1 MLSYSVVFNKKMNLL
16 DVLQEAF
23 LKAYKGP
30 PPMFPKKFWIAQNSY
45 SKEQP
50 GAVASLLSLLISSVN
65 WLSYNINY

>member
-1 MLSYSVVFNKKMNLL
+1 MLSYSVVFNKEMNLL

-30 PPMFPKKFWIAQNSY
+30 PPMFPKKFQNSY

-50 GAVASLLSLLISSVN
+50 GAAASLLSLLLSSVN
-65 WLSYNINY
+65 